1 MEIDCKEVAEMA
13 EATNFI
19 TPQPPH
25 RLSIPLQN
33 HYQSHQALTLHQD
46 TLRIWLMSSVKV
58 Y

>member
-19 TPQPPH
+19 TPQPPPH

-46 TLRIWLMSSVKV
+46 TLRI
-58 Y
+58 